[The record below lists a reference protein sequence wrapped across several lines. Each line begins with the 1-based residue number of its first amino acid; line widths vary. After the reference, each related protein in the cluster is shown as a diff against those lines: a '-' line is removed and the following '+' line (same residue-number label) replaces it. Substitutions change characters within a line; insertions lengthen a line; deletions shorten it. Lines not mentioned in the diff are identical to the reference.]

1 MVEAL
6 GGWHEDVAAL
16 IIKLARKLT
25 SHPGKEAD
33 ESIKYLFQRR
43 LRIPLMCG
51 NSSLILNRT

>member
-6 GGWHEDVAAL
+6 GGWHEDAAAL

-51 NSSLILNRT
+51 NLL